1 MSAKRFKFDV
11 FLSHN
16 GAQKDWT
23 REFAIRLRDAGFK
36 VWFDEWCILGGEV
49 GSIAME
55 RGLEESRHVVLV
67 LSPEFLASE
76 WTDYETQIGLLRSP
90 ANRDRELI
98 PILHTKCKVPSRISR
113 LAWIDFTTT
122 HGDPIQFEFR
132 LAQLMSDL
140 NPKRYQRPTDFKT
153 FQASHKNSNPAT
165 IPPVRPLPHG
175 SRMPHRSN
183 PLFVGREEEMLALK
197 KNLTPGSNAL
207 VGVHAAVTGMGGVGK
222 TQLAIEY
229 AHHCGQ
235 DYPGGVFWLNFTG
248 EEDPINEVA
257 RCGGPEGLDLEKW
270 SEMKAPD
277 QAFRVQKFW
286 EESNSASLL
295 IFDNAEDPAAV
306 EKWRPKHGLAS
317 VLITSRRDDWPP
329 EMGVKAL
336 GIETPASPEERGTAG
351 RSSSID

>member
-1 MSAKRFKFDV
+1 MD
-11 FLSHN
+11 
-16 GAQKDWT
+16 T
-23 REFAIRLRDAGFK
+23 RVRHTSSRRGFK

-90 ANRDRELI
+90 ANRGRELI
-98 PILHTKCKVPSRISR
+98 PILHTKCTVPSRISR

-122 HGDPIQFEFR
+122 HDDPIQFEFR
-132 LAQLMSDL
+132 LVQLMSDL
-140 NPKRYQRPTDFKT
+140 NPKGYQRLTDFKT
-153 FQASHKNSNPAT
+153 FQASHKNSNT
-165 IPPVRPLPHG
+165 TSIPPVRPLPHG

-183 PLFVGREEEMLALK
+183 PLFVGREAEMLALK
-197 KNLTPGSNAL
+197 KSLTPGSNAL

-229 AHHCGQ
+229 AHHYGQ
-235 DYPGGVFWLNFTG
+235 DYPGGVFWLNFAG

-270 SEMKAPD
+270 SEMKTPD
-277 QAFRVQKFW
+277 QASRVQ
-286 EESNSASLL
+286 
-295 IFDNAEDPAAV
+295 
-306 EKWRPKHGLAS
+306 RPG
-317 VLITSRRDDWPP
+317 R
-329 EMGVKAL
+329 KATL
-336 GIETPASPEERGTAG
+336 P
-351 RSSSID
+351 RS